1 MTVGRGTKSSIL
13 GIEMFLHKMCAKD
26 ATRDEIPGEETA
38 ENSLKSSIVDVEIMI
53 Q

>member
-1 MTVGRGTKSSIL
+1 MTVGRSTKSLIL

-26 ATRDEIPGEETA
+26 ATCDEIPSKQTA
-38 ENSLKSSIVDVEIMI
+38 ENSLKSFIVEVEIMI